1 MQRLL
6 ILIFLLPSTLFSQS
20 LETDNDTLYSYQS
33 SLESNGRGLT
43 EDAVYTAGA
52 AEEGSLKVVCDE
64 THAYVSMYK
73 KKSNEYLVF
82 PMFSEKRADSLFGSN
97 ISFANKNIEFS
108 TRISRQEVEGME
120 RPLLLIRWEFT
131 DDRKGDRELS
141 GLQLWDVVNQRNYFD
156 EVTHRYEYDESKAG
170 KEEGGDIECQ
180 SMIRF
185 EKTDMVILKAECNPK
200 IDGGI
205 YEIIGKNHVRTKAL
219 KNKHWDLMHHMSPND

>member
-1 MQRLL
+1 
-6 ILIFLLPSTLFSQS
+6 
-20 LETDNDTLYSYQS
+20 
-33 SLESNGRGLT
+33 
-43 EDAVYTAGA
+43 
-52 AEEGSLKVVCDE
+52 
-64 THAYVSMYK
+64 
-73 KKSNEYLVF
+73 
-82 PMFSEKRADSLFGSN
+82 MFSEKRADSLFGSN

-170 KEEGGDIECQ
+170 TEEGGDIECQ